1 MIYPNTKVTAAQT
14 VTRQV
19 TASEAAVLRFIY
31 QNRAAHSCELTR
43 AEDIVLGL
51 LQAGMLHCRTTR
63 IGQIICL
70 SPQGNIQISRPEMRV
85 ISPAVSIN
93 TVYHRAALKLAM
105 ERGFQI
111 HHFFSPLYSQITDG
125 QMIHRMVLNAAMG
138 GPSGTTLIHS
148 VLDMKKNREN
158 GYVIVV
164 SSDIERYDHHLKL
177 QPMLR
182 AWKLTPLQLSDLLNC
197 NNLMLP

>member
-31 QNRAAHSCELTR
+31 EKRAVHSYELTR
-43 AEDIVLGL
+43 AEEIVLHL
-51 LQAGMLHCRTTR
+51 LQTGMLHCRTTR

-70 SPQGNIQISRPEMRV
+70 SPQGNVQINQSEMRV
-85 ISPAVSIN
+85 ISPTVSIN

-125 QMIHRMVLNAAMG
+125 QMTHRMVLNAAMG
-138 GPSGTTLIHS
+138 GPSGNTLIRF
-148 VLDMKKNREN
+148 VLDMKKNRQN

-182 AWKLTPLQLSDLLNC
+182 AWKLTPLQIPDLLTC
-197 NNLMLP
+197 NNLVLP